1 MAPDASLIRS
11 GENGTGI
18 GSRWYPD
25 TLVDRLRGIAEYS
38 DKLLLCESDGVRL
51 LELLCKQPNTAFFV
65 DPPYTA
71 DGGAYS
77 SELDHFGFVNSTT
90 LSVIA
95 WLDSVNETSGRF
107 DASGTAILTYFSA
120 LNRR

>member
-1 MAPDASLIRS
+1 MDFWSIFVLAILKQGLGCDF
-11 GENGTGI
+11 
-18 GSRWYPD
+18 
-25 TLVDRLRGIAEYS
+25 DRLTYLVNDMDS
-38 DKLLLCESDGVRL
+38 VRH
-51 LELLCKQPNTAFFV
+51 
-65 DPPYTA
+65 
-71 DGGAYS
+71 AYS